1 MLKVLIADDHAIVR
15 RGLKEILQDAFET
28 DLVVGEARDGREA
41 LALARSESWDVMV
54 LDITMPH
61 RNGVEVLEE
70 LRVDLPSMPI
80 VMLSMHSGLPYVLK
94 SLKAGAAGYLNKETA
109 PEELVLAI
117 QTVLA
122 GGRYISRDLGRNLG
136 LEG

>member
-1 MLKVLIADDHAIVR
+1 MLRVLIADDHAIVR

-41 LALARSESWDVMV
+41 LSLARSQAWDVVV

-70 LRVDLPSMPI
+70 LRVDRPTLPV
-80 VMLSMHSGLPYVLK
+80 VMLSMHSSLPYVLK

-109 PEELVLAI
+109 PEELVHAI
-117 QTVLA
+117 QTVLS
-122 GGRYISRDLGRNLG
+122 GGRYISRDLAQALG
-136 LEG
+136 PYL